1 MNFGGDCMDK
11 RMIVPDEISLELYL
25 KDISKSVTL
34 SPEEEYKLAVRIKRG
49 DKKALE
55 RLIKANLRF
64 VVSVA
69 RNYQN
74 QGLPLGELISE
85 GNLGLIQAAKR
96 FDEKRNFKFIS
107 YAVWWIRQAILRA
120 LADRSRITRVPLNRI
135 GIIHKVGKT
144 QCRLEQKLRR
154 LPSVEEIADELGL
167 QESEVLAIQK
177 IGNRYLSLDT
187 PVQADEGS
195 MLIDLL
201 QDEEQESPDHNLIEM
216 SMQEGVNR
224 ILDTLNDREKRV
236 LKLYFGV
243 GEDTPHTLDEIGKR
257 LHLTRERVR
266 QIKEKAIHRLKNS
279 YRNRTLKAFTDT

>member
-1 MNFGGDCMDK
+1 MERK
-11 RMIVPDEISLELYL
+11 MIIPDETSLELYL
-25 KDISKSVTL
+25 KEISKNAAL
-34 SPEEEYKLAVRIKRG
+34 PAEEEARLAVLIRSG

-55 RLIKANLRF
+55 KLIKANLRF

-135 GIIHKVGKT
+135 GIIHKVGRT
-144 QCRLEQKLRR
+144 QSKLEQRFRR
-154 LPSVEEIADELGL
+154 VPTIEEIAQELGL
-167 QESEVLAIQK
+167 AEEEIIAIQK

-187 PVQADEGS
+187 PVQSDDSSE
-195 MLIDLL
+195 LIDLL
-201 QDEEQESPDHNLIEM
+201 HDENQELPDSNLIEI
-216 SMQEGVNR
+216 STQQGINK
-224 ILDTLNDREKRV
+224 ILDTLNDREKKV

-243 GEDTPHTLDEIGKR
+243 GEDTAHTLDEIGKR

-266 QIKEKAIHRLKNS
+266 QIKEKAIYRLKNS
-279 YRNRTLKAFTDT
+279 YRSRYLKVFTD

>member
-1 MNFGGDCMDK
+1 MAERK
-11 RMIVPDEISLELYL
+11 MIIPDETSLELYL
-25 KDISKSVTL
+25 KEISKNSAL
-34 SPEEEYKLAVRIKRG
+34 PAEEEARLAVKIRIG

-55 RLIKANLRF
+55 KLIKANLRF

-135 GIIHKVGKT
+135 GIIHKVGRT
-144 QCRLEQKLRR
+144 QSKLEQRFRR
-154 LPSVEEIADELGL
+154 VPTIEEIAQELGIA
-167 QESEVLAIQK
+167 EEEIIAIQK
-177 IGNRYLSLDT
+177 IANRYLSLDT
-187 PVQADEGS
+187 PVQSDDS
-195 MLIDLL
+195 SQLIDLL
-201 QDEEQESPDHNLIEM
+201 HDENQELPDTKLVEV
-216 SMQEGVNR
+216 SMQNGISKV
-224 ILDTLNDREKRV
+224 LDTLNDREKKV

-243 GEDTPHTLDEIGKR
+243 GEETSHTLDEIGKR

-266 QIKEKAIHRLKNS
+266 QIKEKAIYRLKNS
-279 YRNRTLKAFTDT
+279 YRSRYLKVLQTDLSN

>member
-1 MNFGGDCMDK
+1 MEK
-11 RMIVPDEISLELYL
+11 RMIIPDENSLELYL
-25 KDISKSVTL
+25 KDISKNEAL
-34 SPEEEYKLAVRIKRG
+34 SAEEEARLAIKIKQG

-55 RLIKANLRF
+55 KLIKANLRF

-135 GIIHKVGKT
+135 GIIHKVGRT
-144 QCRLEQKLRR
+144 QSRLEQKFRR
-154 LPSVEEIADELGL
+154 VPSMAEIAQELGL
-167 QESEVLAIQK
+167 QEREVLEIQK

-187 PVQADEGS
+187 PVQADDS
-195 MLIDLL
+195 SVLIDLL
-201 QDEEQESPDHNLIEM
+201 HDEDQELPDSKLIEM
-216 SMQEGVNR
+216 SMQKGVNK
-224 ILDTLNDREKRV
+224 ILDTLNEREKRV

-279 YRNRTLKAFTDT
+279 YRSRCLKVFTDFNG

>member
-1 MNFGGDCMDK
+1 
-11 RMIVPDEISLELYL
+11 MIIPDETSLELYL
-25 KDISKSVTL
+25 KDISKNSAL
-34 SPEEEYKLAVRIKRG
+34 SAEDEAKLAVKIKKG
-49 DKKALE
+49 DRKALE
-55 RLIKANLRF
+55 KLIKANLRF

-135 GIIHKVGKT
+135 GIIHKVGRT
-144 QCRLEQKLRR
+144 QSRLEQKFRR
-154 LPSVEEIADELGL
+154 MPTLEEIAKELGL
-167 QESEVLAIQK
+167 AESEVIEIQK

-187 PVQADEGS
+187 PVQADDS
-195 MLIDLL
+195 SQLIDLL
-201 QDEEQESPDHNLIEM
+201 QDENQEMPDSRLIEM
-216 SMQEGVNR
+216 SMQEGVNK
-224 ILDTLNDREKRV
+224 ILDTLNEREKKV
-236 LKLYFGV
+236 LQLYFGV
-243 GEDTPHTLDEIGKR
+243 GEETPHTLDEIGRR

-279 YRNRTLKAFTDT
+279 YRSRSLKVFTD

>member
-1 MNFGGDCMDK
+1 MER
-11 RMIVPDEISLELYL
+11 RMIIPDETSLELYL
-25 KDISKSVTL
+25 KEISKNEAL
-34 SPEEEYKLAVRIKRG
+34 PAEEEARLAVKIREG
-49 DKKALE
+49 DRKALE
-55 RLIKANLRF
+55 KLINANLRF

-135 GIIHKVGKT
+135 GIIHKVGRT
-144 QCRLEQKLRR
+144 QSRLEQKYRR
-154 LPSVEEIADELGL
+154 MPTMEEIAQELGL
-167 QESEVLAIQK
+167 EEKEVLEIQK

-187 PVQADEGS
+187 PVQADDSSE
-195 MLIDLL
+195 LIDLL
-201 QDEEQESPDHNLIEM
+201 QDENQDLPDSHLIEM
-216 SMQEGVNR
+216 SMHEGVNR
-224 ILDTLNDREKRV
+224 ILDTLNEREKKV

-279 YRNRTLKAFTDT
+279 YRSRILKVFTD

>member
-1 MNFGGDCMDK
+1 MER
-11 RMIVPDEISLELYL
+11 RMIIPDETSLELYL
-25 KDISKSVTL
+25 KEISKNEAL
-34 SPEEEYKLAVRIKRG
+34 PAEEEARLAVKIREG
-49 DKKALE
+49 DRKALE
-55 RLIKANLRF
+55 KLINANLRF

-135 GIIHKVGKT
+135 GIIHKVGRT
-144 QCRLEQKLRR
+144 QSRLEQKYRR
-154 LPSVEEIADELGL
+154 MPTMEEIAQELGL
-167 QESEVLAIQK
+167 EEKEVLEIQK

-187 PVQADEGS
+187 PVQADDSSE
-195 MLIDLL
+195 LIDLL
-201 QDEEQESPDHNLIEM
+201 QDENQDLPDSHLIEI
-216 SMQEGVNR
+216 SMHEGVNR
-224 ILDTLNDREKRV
+224 ILDTLNEREKKV

-279 YRNRTLKAFTDT
+279 YRSRILKVFTD

>member
-1 MNFGGDCMDK
+1 MEK
-11 RMIVPDEISLELYL
+11 KMIIPDETSLELYL
-25 KDISKSVTL
+25 KEISKNESL
-34 SPEEEYKLAVRIKRG
+34 SAEEEARLAVHIKKG

-55 RLIKANLRF
+55 KLIKANLRF

-96 FDEKRNFKFIS
+96 FDETRNFKFIS

-144 QCRLEQKLRR
+144 QSKLEQRFRR
-154 LPSVEEIADELGL
+154 MPSLEEIAQELGL
-167 QESEVLAIQK
+167 AESEVLEIQK

-187 PVQADEGS
+187 PVQADDGS
-195 MLIDLL
+195 ELIDLL
-201 QDEEQESPDHNLIEM
+201 HDENQEMPDSRLIEM
-216 SMQEGVNR
+216 SMQEGVNK
-224 ILDTLNDREKRV
+224 ILDTLNEREKRV

-243 GEDTPHTLDEIGKR
+243 GEEMPHTLDEIGKR

-279 YRNRTLKAFTDT
+279 YRSRCLRIFTD

>member
-1 MNFGGDCMDK
+1 MER
-11 RMIVPDEISLELYL
+11 RMIIPDETSLELYL
-25 KDISKSVTL
+25 KDISKNAAL
-34 SPEEEYKLAVRIKRG
+34 SAEDEARLAVRIKKG
-49 DKKALE
+49 DRKALE
-55 RLIKANLRF
+55 KLIKANLRF

-135 GIIHKVGKT
+135 GIIHKVGRT
-144 QCRLEQKLRR
+144 QSKLEQRFRR
-154 LPSVEEIADELGL
+154 MLTLEEIAKELGL
-167 QESEVLAIQK
+167 AESEVIEIQK

-187 PVQADEGS
+187 PVQADDS
-195 MLIDLL
+195 SQLIDLL
-201 QDEEQESPDHNLIEM
+201 QDENQEMPDSRLIEM
-216 SMQEGVNR
+216 SLQEGVNK
-224 ILDTLNDREKRV
+224 ILDTLNDREKKV
-236 LKLYFGV
+236 LQLYFGV
-243 GEDTPHTLDEIGKR
+243 GEETPHTLDEIGRR

-279 YRNRTLKAFTDT
+279 YRSRSLKVFTD

>member
-1 MNFGGDCMDK
+1 MEK
-11 RMIVPDEISLELYL
+11 RMIIPDENSLELYL
-25 KDISKSVTL
+25 KDISKNEAL
-34 SPEEEYKLAVRIKRG
+34 SAEEESRLAVRIKQG

-55 RLIKANLRF
+55 KLIKANLRF

-135 GIIHKVGKT
+135 GIIHKVGRT
-144 QCRLEQKLRR
+144 QSRLEQKFRR
-154 LPSVEEIADELGL
+154 VPTMEEIAEELGL
-167 QESEVLAIQK
+167 QESEVLEIQK

-187 PVQADEGS
+187 PVHSDDS
-195 MLIDLL
+195 SVLIDLL
-201 QDEEQESPDHNLIEM
+201 HDENQEMPDSKLIEM

-224 ILDTLNDREKRV
+224 ILDTLNEREKRV

-279 YRNRTLKAFTDT
+279 YRNRCLKVFTDFNG

>member
-1 MNFGGDCMDK
+1 MER
-11 RMIVPDEISLELYL
+11 RMIIPDETSLELYL
-25 KDISKSVTL
+25 KDISKNAAL
-34 SPEEEYKLAVRIKRG
+34 SAEDEAKLAVRIKKG
-49 DKKALE
+49 DRKALE
-55 RLIKANLRF
+55 KLIKANLRF

-135 GIIHKVGKT
+135 GIIHKVGRT
-144 QCRLEQKLRR
+144 QSKLEQRFRR
-154 LPSVEEIADELGL
+154 MPTLDEIAKELGL
-167 QESEVLAIQK
+167 AESEVIEIQK

-187 PVQADEGS
+187 PVQADDS
-195 MLIDLL
+195 SQLIDLL
-201 QDEEQESPDHNLIEM
+201 QDENQEMPDSRLIEM
-216 SMQEGVNR
+216 SMQEGVNK
-224 ILDTLNDREKRV
+224 ILDTLNDREKKV
-236 LKLYFGV
+236 LQLYFGV
-243 GEDTPHTLDEIGKR
+243 GEETPHTLDEIGRR

-279 YRNRTLKAFTDT
+279 YRSRSLKVFTD

>member
-1 MNFGGDCMDK
+1 MERK
-11 RMIVPDEISLELYL
+11 MIIPDETSLEIYL
-25 KDISKSVTL
+25 KEISKNSAL
-34 SPEEEYKLAVRIKRG
+34 PADEEARLAVRIRAG

-55 RLIKANLRF
+55 KMIKANLRF

-135 GIIHKVGKT
+135 GIIHKVGRT
-144 QCRLEQKLRR
+144 QSKLEQRFRR
-154 LPSVEEIADELGL
+154 VPTVEEIAQELGIA
-167 QESEVLAIQK
+167 EEEIIAIQK
-177 IGNRYLSLDT
+177 IANRYLSLDT
-187 PVQADEGS
+187 PVQSDDS
-195 MLIDLL
+195 SQLIDLL
-201 QDEEQESPDHNLIEM
+201 HDENQELPDTQLIEV
-216 SMQEGVNR
+216 SMQKGISKV
-224 ILDTLNDREKRV
+224 LDTLNEREKRV

-243 GEDTPHTLDEIGKR
+243 GEETSHTLDEIGKR

-266 QIKEKAIHRLKNS
+266 QIKEKAIYRLKNS
-279 YRNRTLKAFTDT
+279 YRSRYLKVLTELSE

>member
-1 MNFGGDCMDK
+1 MEK
-11 RMIVPDEISLELYL
+11 KMIIPDETSLELYL
-25 KDISKSVTL
+25 KEISKNESL
-34 SPEEEYKLAVRIKRG
+34 SAEEEARLEVHIKKG

-55 RLIKANLRF
+55 KLIKANLRF

-96 FDEKRNFKFIS
+96 FDETRNFKFIS

-144 QCRLEQKLRR
+144 QSKLEQRFRR
-154 LPSVEEIADELGL
+154 MPSLEEIAQELGL
-167 QESEVLAIQK
+167 AESEVLEIQK

-187 PVQADEGS
+187 PVQADDGS
-195 MLIDLL
+195 ELIDLL
-201 QDEEQESPDHNLIEM
+201 HDENQEMPDSRLIEM
-216 SMQEGVNR
+216 SMQEGVNK
-224 ILDTLNDREKRV
+224 ILDTLNEREKRV

-243 GEDTPHTLDEIGKR
+243 GEEMPHTLDEIGKR

-279 YRNRTLKAFTDT
+279 YRSRCLRIFTD

>member
-1 MNFGGDCMDK
+1 MER
-11 RMIVPDEISLELYL
+11 RMIIPDETSLELYL
-25 KDISKSVTL
+25 KDISKNEAL
-34 SPEEEYKLAVRIKRG
+34 SAEEEAELAVRIKKG

-55 RLIKANLRF
+55 KLIKANLRF

-135 GIIHKVGKT
+135 GIIHKVGRT
-144 QCRLEQKLRR
+144 QSKLEQKYRR
-154 LPSVEEIADELGL
+154 QPTTEEIAKELGL
-167 QESEVLAIQK
+167 SEEEVIEIQK
-177 IGNRYLSLDT
+177 IGNRYLSLDS
-187 PVQADEGS
+187 PVQADDGS
-195 MLIDLL
+195 LLIDLL
-201 QDEEQESPDHNLIEM
+201 HDENQEMPDSHLIEM
-216 SMQEGVNR
+216 SVQEGVNK
-224 ILDTLNDREKRV
+224 ILDTLSEREKKV
-236 LKLYFGV
+236 LQLYFGI
-243 GEDTPHTLDEIGKR
+243 GEETPHTLDEIGRR

-279 YRNRTLKAFTDT
+279 YRSRSLKIFTD

>member
-1 MNFGGDCMDK
+1 MER
-11 RMIVPDEISLELYL
+11 RMIIPDETSLELYL
-25 KDISKSVTL
+25 KDISKNSAL
-34 SPEEEYKLAVRIKRG
+34 SAEDEAKLAVKIKKG
-49 DKKALE
+49 DRKALE
-55 RLIKANLRF
+55 KLIKANLRF

-135 GIIHKVGKT
+135 GIIHKVGRT
-144 QCRLEQKLRR
+144 QSKLEQRFRR
-154 LPSVEEIADELGL
+154 MPTLEEIAKELGL
-167 QESEVLAIQK
+167 AESEVIEIQK

-187 PVQADEGS
+187 PVQADDS
-195 MLIDLL
+195 SQLIDLL
-201 QDEEQESPDHNLIEM
+201 QDENQEMPDSRLIEM
-216 SMQEGVNR
+216 SMQEGVNK
-224 ILDTLNDREKRV
+224 ILDTLNDREKKV
-236 LKLYFGV
+236 LQLYFGV
-243 GEDTPHTLDEIGKR
+243 GEETPHTLDEIGRR

-279 YRNRTLKAFTDT
+279 YRSRSLKVFTD

>member
-1 MNFGGDCMDK
+1 MER
-11 RMIVPDEISLELYL
+11 RMIIPDETSLELYL
-25 KDISKSVTL
+25 KDISKNSAL
-34 SPEEEYKLAVRIKRG
+34 SAEDEAKLAVKIKKG
-49 DKKALE
+49 DRKALE
-55 RLIKANLRF
+55 KLIKANLRF

-135 GIIHKVGKT
+135 GIIHKVGRT
-144 QCRLEQKLRR
+144 QSRLEQKFRR
-154 LPSVEEIADELGL
+154 MPTLEEIAKELGL
-167 QESEVLAIQK
+167 AESEVIEIQK

-187 PVQADEGS
+187 PVQADDS
-195 MLIDLL
+195 SQLIDLL
-201 QDEEQESPDHNLIEM
+201 QDENQEMPDSRLIEM
-216 SMQEGVNR
+216 SMQDGVNK
-224 ILDTLNDREKRV
+224 ILDTLNEREKKV
-236 LKLYFGV
+236 LQLYFGV
-243 GEDTPHTLDEIGKR
+243 GEETPHTLDEIGRR

-279 YRNRTLKAFTDT
+279 YRSRSLKVFTD

>member
-1 MNFGGDCMDK
+1 MERK
-11 RMIVPDEISLELYL
+11 SIVPDETSLELYL
-25 KDISKSVTL
+25 KDISKNKAL
-34 SPEEEYKLAVRIKRG
+34 PAEEEAKLALKIRSG
-49 DKKALE
+49 DKLALE
-55 RLIKANLRF
+55 KLIKANLRF

-135 GIIHKVGKT
+135 GVIHKVGKM
-144 QCRLEQKLRR
+144 QSKLEQKFMRM
-154 LPSVEEIADELGL
+154 PTMGEIAEELGL
-167 QESEVLAIQK
+167 AEEEVLEIQK

-187 PVQADEGS
+187 PVQADDS
-195 MLIDLL
+195 SQLIDLL
-201 QDEEQESPDHNLIEM
+201 HDENQELPDTRLVEL
-216 SMQEGVNR
+216 STYEGINR
-224 ILDTLNDREKRV
+224 ILNTLNEREKVV

-243 GEDTPHTLDEIGKR
+243 GEDTSHTLDEIGKH
-257 LHLTRERVR
+257 LNLTRERVR

-279 YRNRTLKAFTDT
+279 YRNQVLKSYTN

>member
-1 MNFGGDCMDK
+1 
-11 RMIVPDEISLELYL
+11 MIIPDETSLELYL
-25 KDISKSVTL
+25 KDISKNAAL
-34 SPEEEYKLAVRIKRG
+34 SAEDEARLAVRIKKG
-49 DKKALE
+49 DRKALE
-55 RLIKANLRF
+55 KLIKANLRF

-135 GIIHKVGKT
+135 GIIHKVGRT
-144 QCRLEQKLRR
+144 QSKLEQRFRR
-154 LPSVEEIADELGL
+154 MPTLDEIAKELGL
-167 QESEVLAIQK
+167 AESEVIEIQK

-187 PVQADEGS
+187 PVQADDS
-195 MLIDLL
+195 SQLIDLL
-201 QDEEQESPDHNLIEM
+201 QDENQEMPDSRLIEM
-216 SMQEGVNR
+216 SMQEGVNK
-224 ILDTLNDREKRV
+224 ILDTLNDREKKV
-236 LKLYFGV
+236 LQLYFGV
-243 GEDTPHTLDEIGKR
+243 GEETPHTLDEIGRR

-279 YRNRTLKAFTDT
+279 YRSRSLKVFTD

>member
-1 MNFGGDCMDK
+1 MER
-11 RMIVPDEISLELYL
+11 RMIIPDETSLELYL
-25 KDISKSVTL
+25 KDISKNSAL
-34 SPEEEYKLAVRIKRG
+34 SAEDEAKLAVKIKKG
-49 DKKALE
+49 DRKALE
-55 RLIKANLRF
+55 KLIKANLRF

-135 GIIHKVGKT
+135 GIIHKVGRT
-144 QCRLEQKLRR
+144 QSRLEQKFRR
-154 LPSVEEIADELGL
+154 MPTLEEIAKELGL
-167 QESEVLAIQK
+167 AESEVIEIQK

-187 PVQADEGS
+187 PVQADDS
-195 MLIDLL
+195 SQLIDLL
-201 QDEEQESPDHNLIEM
+201 QDENQEMPDSRLIEM
-216 SMQEGVNR
+216 SMQEGVNK
-224 ILDTLNDREKRV
+224 ILDTLNEREKKV
-236 LKLYFGV
+236 LQLYFGV
-243 GEDTPHTLDEIGKR
+243 GEETPHTLDEIGRR

-279 YRNRTLKAFTDT
+279 YRSRSLKVFTD